1 MVSASVKVEFG
12 NRLADFMTY
21 KERTLKELKEE
32 LAGKKELVQ
41 GKERNCSRSSVK
53 QSQEL
58 LANRLIEQ
66 GESAHHKRR
75 RLFLEREIAQDAE
88 CEKECTF
95 SPAINSKTARSRYFE
110 ASQNK
115 RPSLG
120 NDEFTFKPA
129 INSRTGSLLQ
139 KNASYHSSVSP
150 FERLYS
156 RKNSKKTLETVK
168 VSTVPRAKI
177 DLKQFIH
184 RQEVREK
191 IKREKLE
198 LSAKSVSVSTV
209 SLMNEKSKKIAAKL
223 GDFDMRMRTQQ
234 LRFDTVETVGADW
247 FRPKINAKINYTVT
261 VPSADKAKKLANTV
275 VEQPPKTA
283 KSKQYGNVQS
293 KLKLNTDINTLISR
307 IRNDKELKERSSNQ
321 ERQAKKLEEELSC
334 TYKPRISA
342 LPNYLSRTA
351 NTSLRQNR
359 ECRELKKT

>member
-1 MVSASVKVEFG
+1 MVYRNVRIEFG

-21 KERTLKELKEE
+21 KERTLRELKEE
-32 LAGKKELVQ
+32 LAAKKGLGQ
-41 GKERNCSRSSVK
+41 GKERNSSRANVK

-66 GESAHHKRR
+66 GESACHKRR

-95 SPAINSKTARSRYFE
+95 NPAINSKTARSRYFE
-110 ASQNK
+110 TSQNK

-120 NDEFTFKPA
+120 NDEFTFRPA
-129 INSRTGSLLQ
+129 INSRTGSLLK
-139 KNASYHSSVSP
+139 KNSSYYSSVSP

-156 RKNSKKTLETVK
+156 RKNSKKALETVK

-177 DLKQFIH
+177 DLKQFIQ

-191 IKREKLE
+191 IKKEKLE

-209 SLMNEKSKKIAAKL
+209 SLMNKNSKKIAAKL

-234 LRFDTVETVGADW
+234 LKYETVETIGADW
-247 FRPKINAKINYTVT
+247 FRPKINTKINYTVT
-261 VPSADKAKKLANTV
+261 VPSVNKGKKLANTV

-283 KSKQYGNVQS
+283 KSKQYSNVQS

-321 ERQAKKLEEELSC
+321 EKQVKRLEEELRC
-334 TYKPRISA
+334 TYKPKIST

-351 NTSLRQNR
+351 NTSARHNR
-359 ECRELKKT
+359 ECRELKKA